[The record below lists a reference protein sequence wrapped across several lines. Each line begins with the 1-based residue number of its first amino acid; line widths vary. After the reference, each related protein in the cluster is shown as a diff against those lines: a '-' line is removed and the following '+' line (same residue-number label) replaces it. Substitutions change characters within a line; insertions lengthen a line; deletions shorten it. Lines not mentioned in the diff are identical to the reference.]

1 MVMMMFHED
10 GRPTMVHASEFSHD
24 SKTGEQGTTNLGT
37 DSCMLT
43 WDVLHIHFLEDVAE
57 ELHAMVV
64 IDSHELVVLLLVDLM
79 GNGFSI
85 DDSGHTVEGIA
96 LCVLLLF
103 ALFIA
108 DRLHLDVIHHDFT
121 AMSAFTEPALTLVH
135 LIEALTID
143 MGNGSVFRLSLNRE

>member
-10 GRPTMVHASEFSHD
+10 GRPTMVHASEFSH
-24 SKTGEQGTTNLGT
+24 
-37 DSCMLT
+37 
-43 WDVLHIHFLEDVAE
+43 HHFLEDVAE

-64 IDSHELVVLLLVDLM
+64 INGHELVVLLLVDLM

-85 DDSGHTVEGIA
+85 DDSGHAVEGIA

-121 AMSAFTEPALTLVH
+121 AMSAFTEPALTT
-135 LIEALTID
+135 ALSS
-143 MGNGSVFRLSLNRE
+143 GSR

>member
-10 GRPTMVHASEFSHD
+10 GRPTMVHASEFSHH
-24 SKTGEQGTTNLGT
+24 SKTGKQSTTNLRT
-37 DSCMLT
+37 NSCVFPRN
-43 WDVLHIHFLEDVAE
+43 VLHIHFLEDVAE

-64 IDSHELVVLLLVDLM
+64 IDGHELVVLLLVDLM

-85 DDSGHTVEGIA
+85 DDSGHTVEGIT

>member
-10 GRPTMVHASEFSHD
+10 GRPTMVHASEFSHH
-24 SKTGEQGTTNLGT
+24 SKTGKQSTTNLRT
-37 DSCMLT
+37 NSCVFPRN
-43 WDVLHIHFLEDVAE
+43 VLHIHFLEDVAE

-64 IDSHELVVLLLVDLM
+64 IDGHELVVLLLVDLM

-85 DDSGHTVEGIA
+85 DDSGHAVEGIA

-103 ALFIA
+103 TLFIA

-121 AMSAFTEPALTLVH
+121 AMSAFTEPSF
-135 LIEALTID
+135 I
-143 MGNGSVFRLSLNRE
+143 S